1 MAKGILNMN
10 KPPVLGICAQSS
22 GMGKT
27 TLLEKLLPALATR
40 GIRVSVIKQTCAEF
54 DIDRPGKDSHRLRQ
68 AGAAQVLLS
77 SPQRWVLM
85 SEQATDHSD
94 DRLMPLIRH
103 LDGSKIDLVLVEGF
117 RHAPIHKIEVYR
129 AGTDASLL
137 AWHDPRVIAVASDIF
152 LAAPVPL
159 LDLNDAAAVAAHIVQ
174 WMAPARGIEKTRAEQ
189 TGKTATEFQ
198 ADACCSACSA

>member
-1 MAKGILNMN
+1 MKQ
-10 KPPVLGICAQSS
+10 PPVLGICAQSS

-27 TLLEKLLPALATR
+27 TLLEKLLPALAAR

-117 RHAPIHKIEVYR
+117 RHAPIPKIEVYR
-129 AGTDASLL
+129 AGTEASLL
-137 AWHDPRVIAVASDIF
+137 AWHDPGVIAVASDIF
-152 LAAPVPL
+152 IAAPVPL
-159 LDLNDAAAVAAHIVQ
+159 IDLNDANVIAARIVQ
-174 WMAPARGIEKTRAEQ
+174 WMAPTPAIDISRAEPAN
-189 TGKTATEFQ
+189 KATAEFQ
-198 ADACCSACSA
+198 AAACCSACSA